1 MDDLKKMVPMLH
13 DSGNWILSL
22 EEEQIDAFDYKQ
34 DKDEG
39 LFCTNM
45 ELINEIPIRVNASQ
59 PSDEP

>member
-1 MDDLKKMVPMLH
+1 MDDLQKMVPMLYA
-13 DSGNWILSL
+13 SGNWIKTLA
-22 EEEQIDAFDYKQ
+22 EEQIDAFDYKD

-45 ELINEIPIRVNASQ
+45 ELINEIPIRVQESQ

>member
-22 EEEQIDAFDYKQ
+22 AEEQIDAFDYKQ

-45 ELINEIPIRVNASQ
+45 ELINEIPIRVKESQ

>member
-1 MDDLKKMVPMLH
+1 MLH
-13 DSGNWILSL
+13 ASGDWIKTLA
-22 EEEQIDAFDYKQ
+22 EEQIDAFDYKD

-45 ELINEIPIRVNASQ
+45 ELINEIPIRVQESQ